1 MSKLNKKQA
10 KVLVESL
17 ASEFLALDVER
28 QRIEREAR
36 QLKKRLDELKQ
47 GLQGMVGV
55 AEELDVPYV
64 ARIGRY
70 YITQIK
76 KHRDVDSYSYDF
88 IDFKVAGV
96 Q

>member
-1 MSKLNKKQA
+1 MKLNKKQA

-17 ASEFLALDVER
+17 ASEFIALDTER
-28 QRIEREAR
+28 QRIERESR
-36 QLKKRLDELKQ
+36 QLRKKLDELKEA
-47 GLQGMVGV
+47 LQGIVGV

-64 ARIGRY
+64 ARVGTY

-88 IDFKVAGV
+88 IDFKIVDS

>member
-1 MSKLNKKQA
+1 MNKKQV
-10 KVLVESL
+10 KVMVESL
-17 ASEFLALDVER
+17 AAEYLSLDVER
-28 QRIEREAR
+28 QRIDRESR
-36 QLKKRLDELKQ
+36 QLKKRLEELREA
-47 GLQGMVGV
+47 LQGIIGL

-64 ARIGRY
+64 SRVGKY

-88 IDFKVAGV
+88 IDFKIVDV

>member
-1 MSKLNKKQA
+1 MAKINKKQA
-10 KVLVESL
+10 KVMVESL
-17 ASEFLALDVER
+17 ASEFLSLDIER

-47 GLQGMVGV
+47 GLQGVVGV

-88 IDFKVAGV
+88 IDFKVADV